1 MQSRFLHRFQAPRGA
16 LFSSQLCQ
24 PLTTRPFSRE
34 QKQTLPKKRISQ
46 KPFVNQ
52 YTSLKH
58 LAATSAVANVRTQGW
73 AGGLKTTPK
82 GSSRCHHRRQS
93 KIDQKNANV
102 PALPNSGPNR
112 SDRQF
117 LSLSFACASSARL
130 SRAPPA
136 RASCLVRV
144 RISSRW
150 LPQQRLLPRLSAF
163 ACGNLRCRRRPRDKI
178 AHSGENCILVYNAKA
193 VPPPVS
199 GSSRSRIFVPTLS
212 AADNQA
218 AHEVD

>member
-1 MQSRFLHRFQAPRGA
+1 MNSEVYTRRPRRNATIA
-16 LFSSQLCQ
+16 LLSLPLLSPAAVVRLLGTTSKDNSQRQLPLPPSSSIQN
-24 PLTTRPFSRE
+24 RPE
-34 QKQTLPKKRISQ
+34 
-46 KPFVNQ
+46 
-52 YTSLKH
+52 
-58 LAATSAVANVRTQGW
+58 
-73 AGGLKTTPK
+73 
-82 GSSRCHHRRQS
+82 
-93 KIDQKNANV
+93 NANV
-102 PALPNSGPNR
+102 PALPNSGSNR

-117 LSLSFACASSARL
+117 LSLLFACASSARL

-178 AHSGENCILVYNAKA
+178 AHSGKNCILVYNAKA

-199 GSSRSRIFVPTLS
+199 GSSRSPIFVPTLS